1 LLLGRKK
8 VEAREEPPK
17 PLYYDPEKADAVS
30 TKQYHFTK
38 VAAAPDHMSTIHGS
52 RGFIDIG
59 SDATFSS
66 KASLMYFDGNGSGGI
81 SSNEV
86 TVLVSNWKK
95 EASEA
100 VIKQR
105 TPAAAAAPA
114 PTTAPITS

>member
-1 LLLGRKK
+1 LLGRKK

-66 KASLMYFDGNGSGGI
+66 IFWLMDCDLYGCG
-81 SSNEV
+81 
-86 TVLVSNWKK
+86 
-95 EASEA
+95 
-100 VIKQR
+100 VICY
-105 TPAAAAAPA
+105 
-114 PTTAPITS
+114 IE